1 MPAVKNVLKHVST
14 ETAGRKRKCW
24 RNNTHVILKGEL
36 CLVVVEGPMDTTTY
50 CAECARPMLERA
62 QQELAAI
69 TARFVE

>member
-14 ETAGRKRKCW
+14 ETAGRKRKCS
-24 RNNTHVILKGEL
+24 RKNTHVITKGEL

-69 TARFVE
+69 TAQFVG